1 MVGTILSKHF
11 TNINLLILTTMLC
24 GFIDEETKA
33 ERAYTTF
40 PSSKSWQVVALRY
53 EHRQS
58 VLRTY
63 LRS

>member
-40 PSSKSWQVVALRY
+40 PSSKS
-53 EHRQS
+53 
-58 VLRTY
+58 
-63 LRS
+63 